1 MIPETHFLQ
10 KTDSTNSVAY
20 SMAEKGAAH
29 GSAVIAGEQIKGRGR
44 LGKNWQSPPGKG
56 LYCSF
61 ILRPNLAACDYPL
74 ITMSA
79 GLGVVLALEEVCNID
94 FGLKW
99 PNDIYRGGK
108 KCGGIL
114 VESSPLTNHH
124 TDHFAVVGVGINVD
138 TQKNQFPPE
147 IIEKATS
154 LYLECGEIIERQSL
168 FEAIKGQL
176 MLQVQRLE
184 QDGFMPILRQWRQK
198 DIFSRQQKLQWVTRT
213 GKVVEGVSLGPNENG
228 RLHIKD
234 KSGLIHEVMSGDI
247 NLVDSKLKSTT

>member
-1 MIPETHFLQ
+1 MIPETIFLL

-44 LGKNWQSPPGKG
+44 LGKDWQSPPRKG

-61 ILRPNLAACDYPL
+61 IIRPRIATCDYPL

-79 GLGVVLALEEVCNID
+79 GLGVVLAIEAICKIE

-99 PNDIYRGGK
+99 PNDIYRGGR

-124 TDHFAVVGVGINVD
+124 TDHFAVVGIGINVD
-138 TQKNQFPPE
+138 TQKSDFPTD
-147 IIEKATS
+147 IIDKATS
-154 LYLECGEIIERQSL
+154 LYLECGKIIEKQRL
-168 FEAIKGQL
+168 FEMIKTQL
-176 MLQVQRLE
+176 LNQLQRME
-184 QDGFMPILRQWRQK
+184 RDGFAPILKQWREK
-198 DIFSRQQKLQWVTRT
+198 DILTGQQQLQWVTQS
-213 GKVVEGVSLGPNENG
+213 GEVVSGVSLGPDENG
-228 RLHIKD
+228 RLHIRDEK
-234 KSGLIHEVMSGDI
+234 GLIHEVLSGDI
-247 NLVDSKLKSTT
+247 NLVDNELRSLI